1 MVDIISMVKHAAR
14 EEALL
19 LTVEERVNA
28 ALQKLTIANSI
39 TEEQQQWL
47 DRIRVHLIENLSIEQ
62 DYFEEL
68 PVFTCFG
75 GWGKANRVFGNKLNE
90 LLNQINEAV
99 AA

>member
-14 EEALL
+14 EDAPL
-19 LTVEERVNA
+19 LTAEERVNA

-39 TEEQQQWL
+39 TEEQQQWH

-68 PVFTCFG
+68 PVFTRFG
-75 GWGKANRVFGNKLNE
+75 GWGKANRVFGNKLHD
-90 LLNQINEAV
+90 LLKQINEAV